1 MGGVGGRT
9 RLGKLKA
16 RIVWFLAEIKKLRPR
31 KVNWR
36 NSRRNFEKIRKE
48 SF

>member
-1 MGGVGGRT
+1 MGGRAGRP
-9 RLGKLKA
+9 RPSKLKA